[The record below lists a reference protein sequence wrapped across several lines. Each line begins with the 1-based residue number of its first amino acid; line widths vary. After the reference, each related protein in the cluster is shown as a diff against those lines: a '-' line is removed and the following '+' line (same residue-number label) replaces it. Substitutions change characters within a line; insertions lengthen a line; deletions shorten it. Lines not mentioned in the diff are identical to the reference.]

1 MNKSQTI
8 ENGINTSAY
17 NKFDLKQDN
26 TLKIVFVNRAARQGL
41 VLTVTKIILF
51 RTSQNNWRRG
61 T

>member
-26 TLKIVFVNRAARQGL
+26 TLKMVFVNRAARQGL

-51 RTSQNNWRRG
+51 RTS
-61 T
+61 